1 MLRARA
7 TCLSSGRERRSMVES
22 VRQPPRNPFF
32 RRLLV
37 MKRTPVVLAF
47 FVAAFLLGL
56 YVTFQ
61 SPTETFTMAM
71 EIGAPV
77 PTSDVYAAEGG
88 SSGPGKV
95 DPAPYRIL
103 EDEKLF
109 DFDENRK
116 SADCCP
122 SAFVSDEG
130 CICVTEKQKK
140 QFASRG
146 GNGQVEHA
154 LRV

>member
-22 VRQPPRNPFF
+22 VSQPPRNPFF

-47 FVAAFLLGL
+47 FLAAFLLGL

-61 SPTETFTMAM
+61 SPKTETFTMAT
-71 EIGAPV
+71 ELGAPV
-77 PTSDVYAAEGG
+77 PRAGVQPIEEGG
-88 SSGPGKV
+88 SGPGKV

-103 EDEKLF
+103 EDENLF
-109 DFDENRK
+109 DFDENK
-116 SADCCP
+116 KGPECCP

-130 CICVTEKQKK
+130 CICVTEEQKK
-140 QFASRG
+140 LFASRG
-146 GNGQVEHA
+146 TNGQN
-154 LRV
+154 RV

>member
-1 MLRARA
+1 
-7 TCLSSGRERRSMVES
+7 
-22 VRQPPRNPFF
+22 
-32 RRLLV
+32 